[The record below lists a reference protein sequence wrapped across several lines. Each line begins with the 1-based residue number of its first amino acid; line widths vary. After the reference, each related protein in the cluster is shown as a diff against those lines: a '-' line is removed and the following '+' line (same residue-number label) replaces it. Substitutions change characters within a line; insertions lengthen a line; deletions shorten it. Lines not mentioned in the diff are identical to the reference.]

1 MTTDTLHYAIMLTGW
16 VAVPALLL
24 ASLILYSR
32 VRSRWSLALL
42 MGLVLILSGRI
53 VQLFSPINDLAYE
66 EFRGIVV
73 SYGELPLAW
82 YAGDLISSAGLLV
95 AAMGALGMAF
105 TTERWS

>member
-1 MTTDTLHYAIMLTGW
+1 MLLG
-16 VAVPALLL
+16 L
-24 ASLILYSR
+24 AF
-32 VRSRWSLALL
+32 V
-42 MGLVLILSGRI
+42 LSGRV
-53 VQLFSPINDLAYE
+53 VQLLSPTNDLAYE

-95 AAMGALGMAF
+95 VAAGALGMAF